1 MDAEYMHI
9 DRIKSSLNSGRSSL
23 VNEKAT
29 SVLDFHL
36 LAFINAQQRDR
47 QTFDMFDNLLVKNF
61 VEYTL
66 KL

>member
-1 MDAEYMHI
+1 M
-9 DRIKSSLNSGRSSL
+9 IK
-23 VNEKAT
+23 KKY
-29 SVLDFHL
+29 FHHL